1 VGSEK
6 IQFGW
11 GREDT
16 NEITKQTN
24 ARRLPSLN
32 EHIETMIVNLSKNVF
47 FFPFSNEK
55 KDWMEGDE
63 TNFQKRIK
71 EKNWGKEI

>member
-1 VGSEK
+1 M
-6 IQFGW
+6 F
-11 GREDT
+11 
-16 NEITKQTN
+16 
-24 ARRLPSLN
+24 
-32 EHIETMIVNLSKNVF
+32 F